1 MVFQHTLA
9 FSAVIIGLGQ
19 AIYPVIEG
27 EPVVQVCTNISG
39 NLQRS
44 LPVVV
49 TLSTE
54 EGTAQGGI
62 IYILL

>member
-1 MVFQHTLA
+1 MVFLHTLA
-9 FSAVIIGLGQ
+9 FPAVIIGLGQ
-19 AIYPVIEG
+19 AIYPVTEG

-54 EGTAQGGI
+54 EGTAQGWMV
-62 IYILL
+62 YILL

>member
-1 MVFQHTLA
+1 
-9 FSAVIIGLGQ
+9 
-19 AIYPVIEG
+19 
-27 EPVVQVCTNISG
+27 VVQVCTNISG

-54 EGTAQGGI
+54 EGTAQGGMV
-62 IYILL
+62 YILL